1 MGKIGETLLTWFQG
15 KMKRWLKEDVKFM
28 TSGNAKKMEMF
39 CLAKYKIKTTQKA
52 NIIYDIQCPACKEHY
67 IGKTD

>member
-1 MGKIGETLLTWFQG
+1 
-15 KMKRWLKEDVKFM
+15 MKRWLKEDVKFM

-39 CLAKYKIKTTQKA
+39 CLAKYKIKTTQKT